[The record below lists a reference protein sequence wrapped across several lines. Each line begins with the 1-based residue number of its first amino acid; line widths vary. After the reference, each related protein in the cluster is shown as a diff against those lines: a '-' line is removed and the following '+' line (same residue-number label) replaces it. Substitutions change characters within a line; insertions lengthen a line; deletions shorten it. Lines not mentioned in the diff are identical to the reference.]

1 MCSTRK
7 HTLDAAAKFSGLNKS
22 QFSRFLKKNFDLSL
36 YCIEDLSKKKAKQFA
51 GVLEC
56 LKNGQ
61 VPWKVAILIDS
72 TLQSRSTLHTAN
84 CQRFNHGSGFVIG
97 HQWTNIVL
105 IINGFIIPLPPIAY
119 NSRNFCKK
127 NNLEY
132 KTENDCVVEYI
143 EYLNIGEYIG
153 EYNAEDIVV
162 LADSGYDAKKIEEAI
177 CEKGWKFII
186 ALKRTRS
193 VRSKAQHA
201 RDPKSKNWFS
211 VAELFRN
218 YRRAKWQTVQLI
230 VDGGKKKRMDFRI
243 RQIIGNLKGVCHVQ
257 LICSEFKKRPDGRR
271 KYLACNDLKVT
282 AKQILIGYRLRWKIE
297 IFHKE
302 VKMFLGFQ
310 EVAAKNF
317 NSVRSHVHWVYCAY
331 ILLHMIPELK
341 DKPYLTLAD
350 RQKFVEEVYMKR
362 NISGTLQ
369 LLSQFG
375 GVAKYISQ
383 LRTALAET
391 SIA

>member
-1 MCSTRK
+1 
-7 HTLDAAAKFSGLNKS
+7 
-22 QFSRFLKKNFDLSL
+22 
-36 YCIEDLSKKKAKQFA
+36 
-51 GVLEC
+51 
-56 LKNGQ
+56 
-61 VPWKVAILIDS
+61 
-72 TLQSRSTLHTAN
+72 
-84 CQRFNHGSGFVIG
+84 
-97 HQWTNIVL
+97 
-105 IINGFIIPLPPIAY
+105 LPPIAY